1 MCNIQKMKLYST
13 EPRDCIFMKEYVFLP
28 FVKNKGKSLS
38 DKYSQKLRNPAKQS
52 ATDTLKTTSKRAIQQ
67 TAEATGDLNGNK
79 IDDEIKNSESQS
91 NPETALQ
98 IEENTKE

>member
-28 FVKNKGKSLS
+28 FVKNKAKSLS

-79 IDDEIKNSESQS
+79 IADEIKNSALQS
-91 NPETALQ
+91 NSETALQ

>member
-1 MCNIQKMKLYST
+1 MRNIQKMKLYST

-79 IDDEIKNSESQS
+79 IDDEIKNSASQS

>member
-1 MCNIQKMKLYST
+1 MKLYST

-52 ATDTLKTTSKRAIQQ
+52 ATNTLKTTSKRAIQQ

-79 IDDEIKNSESQS
+79 IADEIKNSALQS
-91 NPETALQ
+91 NSETALQ

>member
-1 MCNIQKMKLYST
+1 MRNIQKMKLYST

-52 ATDTLKTTSKRAIQQ
+52 ATNTLKTTSKRAIQQ

-79 IDDEIKNSESQS
+79 IADEIKNSALQS
-91 NPETALQ
+91 NSETALQ

>member
-1 MCNIQKMKLYST
+1 MRNIQKMKLYST

-79 IDDEIKNSESQS
+79 IADEIKNSALQS
-91 NPETALQ
+91 NSETALQ

>member
-1 MCNIQKMKLYST
+1 MCNIQKVKLYST

-79 IDDEIKNSESQS
+79 IADEIKNSASQS
-91 NPETALQ
+91 NPETTLQ

>member
-1 MCNIQKMKLYST
+1 MKLYST
-13 EPRDCIFMKEYVFLP
+13 EPRDCIFMKEYVFLPP

-79 IDDEIKNSESQS
+79 IADEIKNSASQS
-91 NPETALQ
+91 NPETTLQ

>member
-1 MCNIQKMKLYST
+1 MRNIQKMKLYST
-13 EPRDCIFMKEYVFLP
+13 EPRDCVFMKEYVFLP

-79 IDDEIKNSESQS
+79 IDDEIKNSASQS

>member
-1 MCNIQKMKLYST
+1 MKLYST
-13 EPRDCIFMKEYVFLP
+13 EPRDCTFMKEYVFLP

-38 DKYSQKLRNPAKQS
+38 DKYSQKLINPAKQS
-52 ATDTLKTTSKRAIQQ
+52 ATNTLKTTSKRAIQQ

-79 IDDEIKNSESQS
+79 IADEIKNSASQS
-91 NPETALQ
+91 NSETALQ

>member
-79 IDDEIKNSESQS
+79 IDDEIKNSASQS

>member
-1 MCNIQKMKLYST
+1 MRNIQKMKLYST

-79 IDDEIKNSESQS
+79 IDDGIKNSASQS

>member
-1 MCNIQKMKLYST
+1 MKLYST
-13 EPRDCIFMKEYVFLP
+13 EPRDCTFMKEYVFLP

-52 ATDTLKTTSKRAIQQ
+52 ATNTLKTTSKRAIQQ

-79 IDDEIKNSESQS
+79 IADEIKNSALQS
-91 NPETALQ
+91 NSETALQ

>member
-1 MCNIQKMKLYST
+1 MRNIQKMKLYST
-13 EPRDCIFMKEYVFLP
+13 EPRDCVFMKEYVFLP

-79 IDDEIKNSESQS
+79 IDDEIKNSASQS
-91 NPETALQ
+91 NPETTLQ

>member
-1 MCNIQKMKLYST
+1 MCNLQKMKLYST

-79 IDDEIKNSESQS
+79 IDDEIKNSASQS

>member
-1 MCNIQKMKLYST
+1 MKLYST
-13 EPRDCIFMKEYVFLP
+13 EPRDFIFMKEYVFLP

-52 ATDTLKTTSKRAIQQ
+52 ATNTLKTTSKRAIQQ

-79 IDDEIKNSESQS
+79 IADEIKNSALQS
-91 NPETALQ
+91 NSETALQ